1 MSTSGGVLSA
11 ILIHVQNML
20 EDLIAHTWNRLTIP
34 KANVPPDGLLV
45 GSAVEDGKLSH
56 SIYIANDKRTEH
68 IAVGGKTGQGKSF
81 LIRNFLRQDVERER
95 GFLLGDLHGDL
106 TPFALQLIAARER
119 RTGKDLSSRL
129 IVVDPADPSYCVGL
143 NVLEG
148 GHANP
153 FVQTAEFT
161 QILKKR
167 WHLESFG
174 ARTEEL
180 LRNSLHALA
189 DNNLTLV
196 ELGPLLS
203 NDAFRSACMTRVS
216 NADVAEYFRLR
227 FGAAS
232 EAMQAVMREPILN
245 KVSAF
250 TADPHFRHILGQ
262 QRSTFS
268 LAEAMDRGA
277 WVILQLNKGQLGEN
291 AVTLAALL
299 ILKLKNALFSRRSRS
314 LFTWYLD
321 EVQNLVAIDSDL
333 DTVLSEARKFGISV
347 VFANQFLAQL
357 PPSMQAAAAAV
368 GTHIYFQLSSGD
380 ADKAASALDGGKRFS
395 SVLKNLPKRHVV
407 IKSGSDH
414 WTEVQVSRVPSIDTD
429 ASDLL
434 ARVRA
439 RWSVPRQQVEQ
450 EITARI
456 SAFRTP
462 QSQATTAEE
471 LNDWE

>member
-1 MSTSGGVLSA
+1 MTG
-11 ILIHVQNML
+11 LIEQS
-20 EDLIAHTWNRLTIP
+20 IASVWNRLRAP
-34 KANVPPDGLLV
+34 KGKLLRDGLLV
-45 GSAVEDGKLSH
+45 GSAVEDGKLLH
-56 SIYIANDKRTEH
+56 PVYIPHDSRSEH

-81 LIRNFLRQDVERER
+81 LIRNFLRQDVESDR

-106 TPFALQLIAARER
+106 TPFALKLIAARER
-119 RTGKDLSSRL
+119 LTRRDLSSRL
-129 IVVDPADPSYCVGL
+129 IVVDPADPSFSVGL

-153 FVQTAEFT
+153 FVQIAEFT

-167 WHLESFG
+167 WHLDSFG

-180 LRNSLHALA
+180 LRNSLHVLA

-203 NDAFRSACMTRVS
+203 NEAFRTACMARVS
-216 NADVAEYFRLR
+216 NAEVSGYFRLR

-277 WVILQLNKGQLGEN
+277 WIILHLNKGQLGEN

-299 ILKLKNALFSRRSRS
+299 ILKLKNALFSRHSRS
-314 LFTWYLD
+314 LFSWYLD
-321 EVQNLVAIDSDL
+321 EVQNLAAIDNDIE
-333 DTVLSEARKFGISV
+333 TVLSEARKFGISV
-347 VFANQFLAQL
+347 VFANQFSAQL
-357 PPSMQAAAAAV
+357 PVSMQAAAAAV

-380 ADKAASALDGGKRFS
+380 ADKAASALDGGKRLS
-395 SVLKNLPKRHVV
+395 SLLKNLPRRHVV
-407 IKSGSDH
+407 VKSGSDH
-414 WTEVQVSRVPSIDTD
+414 WAEVQVSRVPVVASD

-450 EITARI
+450 EIAARLA
-456 SAFRTP
+456 AFRAP
-462 QSQATTAEE
+462 QNPTTTAEA
-471 LNDWE
+471 LHDWD